1 MRAMRI
7 TFTRIFLLWL
17 GMVSLALALAL
28 AAPARGQGAP
38 PGPMPGNPGA
48 EPDRSSAPAGQ
59 DAQEGTAIRV
69 QVSGVTVPV
78 AVRDRKG
85 ELAFNLTEKDFHVY
99 DNGVEQKIEHFDF
112 GGELLE
118 VVLAV
123 ETSSRVAPMFPAVR
137 KAGIVFTDTVMGQTA
152 EGAVIG
158 FDGSVQVLEKFT
170 TDVDEV
176 QDKINH
182 LGTGDSGVRVYDAM
196 WRGVRLLEGRPT
208 ERRRILVVV
217 GEGRDQGSDKKLG
230 EVLREAQLANVTIY
244 SIGLSSMLAS
254 VREKPEPY
262 QSPQIDL
269 PETYPVPVP
278 NGEPDTPENGG
289 RAQNG
294 NMDFVALGKL
304 LVQTGKN
311 AVTPNALKVAS
322 KATGGLDESVKK
334 DSWIEKAMD
343 QIGGEL
349 HAEYTLGYRPSGRD
363 LTGYHEIKVTVER
376 RNVTVRTRPGYYIAP
391 PGG

>member
-7 TFTRIFLLWL
+7 TLRWLTLLSCS
-17 GMVSLALALAL
+17 MVALPL
-28 AAPARGQGAP
+28 AALARGQGAP
-38 PGPMPGNPGA
+38 PGPLRVNPGA
-48 EPDRSSAPAGQ
+48 EPEKPPAPAGQ
-59 DAQEGTAIRV
+59 NAQQEAAIRV
-69 QVSGVTVPV
+69 RVTGVTVPV

-85 ELAFNLTEKDFHVY
+85 ELVFNLNEKDFHIY
-99 DNGVEQKIEHFDF
+99 DNGVEQKIENFDF

-123 ETSSRVAPMFPAVR
+123 ETSSRIAPMFPAVR

-176 QDKINH
+176 QDTINH
-182 LGTGDSGVRVYDAM
+182 MQLGDSGGRVYDAM
-196 WRGVRLLEGRPT
+196 WRGVRLLESRPA
-208 ERRRILVVV
+208 ERRRILVMVS
-217 GEGRDQGSDKKLG
+217 EGQDQGSKKKLG
-230 EVLREAQLANVTIY
+230 EVLREAQLGNVTIY

-254 VREKPEPY
+254 LRAKPEPY
-262 QSPQIDL
+262 QAPQIG
-269 PETYPVPVP
+269 PPGTYPVPVP
-278 NGEPDTPENGG
+278 DGEPNTPENEE
-289 RAQNG
+289 RAQGG
-294 NMDFVALGKL
+294 NIDLMALGRL
-304 LVQTGKN
+304 LVLTGKN

-322 KATGGLDESVKK
+322 KATGGLDESVKR

-343 QIGGEL
+343 EIGGEL

-363 LTGYHEIKVTVER
+363 LTGYHEIKVTVDR
-376 RNVTVRTRPGYYIAP
+376 SNITVRTRPGYYIPP